1 MANLIL
7 AFKAAQI
14 SFAKANHTAMFI
26 FKEEESIVVCLGE
39 ERKDW
44 GGRRE
49 TNMLNTYHELE
60 ALTYLF
66 NPTMIIPI
74 LQMKKLRLSL
84 PNTKQLSFVPN
95 IGSKGHVLSI
105 NPHCIWLK
113 LLVAAEPS

>member
-44 GGRRE
+44 GSRRE
-49 TNMLNTYHELE
+49 TNMLNTYYELE

-66 NPTMIIPI
+66 NSTYDYSHFTNEKTEAQLAEYQAALICAQYW
-74 LQMKKLRLSL
+74 LQR
-84 PNTKQLSFVPN
+84 
-95 IGSKGHVLSI
+95 
-105 NPHCIWLK
+105 PH
-113 LLVAAEPS
+113 AFY